1 MEYKGIFV
9 RDYFQLQEDYIGT
22 LYTYLNDSCEVIIL
36 FDKNSPKYRIIQIGI
51 LLEELPNYTDSR
63 FSIWDC
69 NIICEDDNECKL
81 VAKSFAK
88 EISTFLKDALKYF
101 SGKKTYRT

>member
-9 RDYFQLQEDYIGT
+9 RDYFQRQKDDIGT
-22 LYTYLNDSCEVIIL
+22 LYTYLKDSCEVIIL
-36 FDKNSPKYRIIQIGI
+36 FDKNLPKYRIIQIGI

-63 FSIWDC
+63 FSVWDC
-69 NIICEDDNECKL
+69 DILCEDDKECKL
-81 VAKSFAK
+81 VAKNFAK

-101 SGKKTYRT
+101 SEK